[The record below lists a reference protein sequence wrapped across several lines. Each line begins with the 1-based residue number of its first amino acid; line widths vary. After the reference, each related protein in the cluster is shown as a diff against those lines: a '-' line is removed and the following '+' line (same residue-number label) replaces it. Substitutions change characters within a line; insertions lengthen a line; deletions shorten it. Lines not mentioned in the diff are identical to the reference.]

1 MVKAKLTNKFTSV
14 SSKQVTSTYFGSLLH
29 LGWGALDC
37 RLATASQELTGE
49 RKACRLIHRNFKKL
63 G

>member
-1 MVKAKLTNKFTSV
+1 MKLFLGHMVKAKLTNKFTSV

-37 RLATASQELTGE
+37 RLATAS
-49 RKACRLIHRNFKKL
+49 
-63 G
+63 